1 MINGSFS
8 ELILDIHYVTITLI
22 AFVQRRVTNG
32 FTLIKYCLAFF
43 FYSLFE
49 CLQTHGVN
57 LDKTFENVW
66 KAEVKPDMNLFSIW
80 EQGELGQLTW
90 SPQKREAVPK
100 KTKKK
105 RIHILV
111 PFIPPPLH
119 THKLAAAGSVKYCYF
134 SMWRIC
140 ACSSITLMNSSVF
153 TS

>member
-32 FTLIKYCLAFF
+32 FILIKYCLAFF

-105 RIHILV
+105 
-111 PFIPPPLH
+111 
-119 THKLAAAGSVKYCYF
+119 KDSYF
-134 SMWRIC
+134 SSFYPSPAAHTQTRSCWLCEILLFLHVTDLCMQFY
-140 ACSSITLMNSSVF
+140 NSDE
-153 TS
+153 